1 MILMLVCRCSHEKL
15 IVKYVLKCYFK
26 HIVIGHSTVNTPLKF
41 KITVGNL
48 EGKFQIFYTI
58 DGQDWTFVN
67 CH

>member
-48 EGKFQIFYTI
+48 EGKF
-58 DGQDWTFVN
+58 
-67 CH
+67 